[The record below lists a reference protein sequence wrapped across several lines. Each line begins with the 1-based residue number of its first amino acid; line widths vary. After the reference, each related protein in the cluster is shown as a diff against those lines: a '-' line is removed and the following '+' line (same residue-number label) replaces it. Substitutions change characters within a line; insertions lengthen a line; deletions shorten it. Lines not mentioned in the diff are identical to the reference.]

1 MKVIVTDREGREHV
15 LEALEGWRVMEV
27 IRDWGVPI
35 KAECGGAGICGT
47 CHVHVDSDWTDVLP
61 EPDDEEL
68 DALDKLGDADEN
80 SRLCCQILMS
90 DGLDGLRV
98 TLSEDTAA
106 NAEDAAA
113 NAEDA
118 AEAA

>member
-47 CHVHVDSDWTDVLP
+47 CHVHVDPAWNDRLT
-61 EPDDEEL
+61 EPSDEEL
-68 DALDKLGDADEN
+68 DALDKLGDADAN
-80 SRLCCQILMS
+80 SRLCCQILMN
-90 DGLDGLRV
+90 DELDGLRV
-98 TLSEDTAA
+98 RLSD
-106 NAEDAAA
+106 DAAA
-113 NAEDA
+113 DEEEA